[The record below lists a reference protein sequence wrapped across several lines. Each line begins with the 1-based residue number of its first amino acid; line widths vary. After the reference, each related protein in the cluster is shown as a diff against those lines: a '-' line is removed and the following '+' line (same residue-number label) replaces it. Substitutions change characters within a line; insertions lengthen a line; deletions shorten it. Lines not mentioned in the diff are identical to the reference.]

1 MQRNAETVAKINVAV
16 ATAGSGL
23 WRAMLPGQVNRPK
36 VTLKVVSQSTLPVGP
51 AEFYCELGRTSPNCP
66 LDECSPQLSEDAY
79 RTARTFPY
87 TSRYGGDTVKKTS
100 VLSSDWAMVKATS
113 KKAWSN
119 VGNNVTNITKIV
131 IASGSQ

>member
-66 LDECSPQLSEDAY
+66 LDKCSPQLSSNAY
-79 RTARTFPY
+79 RTYRTLPLY
-87 TSRYGGDTVKKTS
+87 ASGGDTVKKTS